1 MAFSDSLSIQI
12 GWIFIVVWKLKI
24 RDLGTMCR
32 PIRLRW
38 RNDLPIKQE
47 ICVIWIGDGC
57 IDFTVVVLQP
67 CSIKH
72 VHRTYDLCQSC
83 SVCRIDRGPKRYPNW
98 GPNWG
103 TQCFA
108 PTQQS
113 CRARSHIERSRVVPG
128 VVQEGCRAGSRVQES
143 CPGVVSRQESYPGGV
158 VSRQESN
165 PGEVVPRQE
174 RMCCAGSR
182 IVPGVVLR
190 RSRSCQEAYPGEDV
204 SWNEIGKK

>member
-1 MAFSDSLSIQI
+1 MNYFLIKKVCTSLFHFVSFSVSTQHPSPNNPQILLAFSDSLSIQI

-108 PTQQS
+108 PT
-113 CRARSHIERSRVVPG
+113 
-128 VVQEGCRAGSRVQES
+128 
-143 CPGVVSRQESYPGGV
+143 
-158 VSRQESN
+158 
-165 PGEVVPRQE
+165 
-174 RMCCAGSR
+174 
-182 IVPGVVLR
+182 L
-190 RSRSCQEAYPGEDV
+190 
-204 SWNEIGKK
+204 